1 MMEFFDIAAVV
12 YFLRK
17 VIWIVPDFITSGCAD
32 QLVRLDQRIRDEGS
46 FVALST
52 RFLMEARARSGR
64 GAPDFAPVS
73 TNTTRIKPDDPVAP

>member
-32 QLVRLDQRIRDEGS
+32 S
-46 FVALST
+46 SYAST
-52 RFLMEARARSGR
+52 RASATKARSSRSRPG
-64 GAPDFAPVS
+64 S
-73 TNTTRIKPDDPVAP
+73 